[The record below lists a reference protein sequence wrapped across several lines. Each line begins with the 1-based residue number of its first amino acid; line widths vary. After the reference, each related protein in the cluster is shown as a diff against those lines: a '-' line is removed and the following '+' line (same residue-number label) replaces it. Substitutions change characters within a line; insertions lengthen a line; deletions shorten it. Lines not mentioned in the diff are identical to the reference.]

1 VVSSSPAL
9 IGKAGVCSIDVQHST
24 FIWRQPWQRTDQ
36 SSCSGTGFVIDGHR
50 ILTNAHVV
58 EYAVDVRVRLLGSP
72 KKYKAQVQVYA
83 PDVDLA
89 VLKLDDINEETH
101 FFYTYTDDEGGT
113 GEKRRKTSIALELAQ
128 ELPDLQDR

>member
-1 VVSSSPAL
+1 
-9 IGKAGVCSIDVQHST
+9 
-24 FIWRQPWQRTDQ
+24 
-36 SSCSGTGFVIDGHR
+36 
-50 ILTNAHVV
+50 LTNAHVV

-89 VLKLDDINEETH
+89 VLKLDDINEETN